1 MANDANIK
9 WRENKKKE
17 TFSLTLPVMERIKSA
32 DDLDVAQW
40 EEEKEKK
47 TKPDDII
54 IEPFSGR
61 NDDVATNANSNAKKK
76 INL

>member
-1 MANDANIK
+1 
-9 WRENKKKE
+9 
-17 TFSLTLPVMERIKSA
+17 MERIKSA

-76 INL
+76 INLW